1 MPEIKLLDDMPVMDD
16 YAVTK
21 VVTMGNVIEVTSRK
35 KSSVGC
41 PCVKIDADH
50 YCDTRTGE
58 VLEYQHIENRSQSL
72 RSVRNTLYRIRSL
85 VNTNVVNPSCVRWV
99 TLTYR
104 ENMTDTVRLRSDF
117 ERFWKR
123 FSYWNKKNGFP
134 KPEYIC
140 VIEPQGRG
148 AWHIHAFFIWNCKA
162 PFIDNNAVMSELW
175 QHGFTSTKALY
186 DCDNVGAYFSAYL
199 ADMPLDDLERL
210 STDEMAVALADCTIV
225 EKVFTDELERS
236 KKKKFVK
243 GGRLYLYPPGMNI
256 VRTSRG
262 IRSPDVQVMPLYQA
276 KEKVSSAKLTY
287 SCAYDVVG
295 DDGAVVN
302 TLSKCY
308 YNTIRKL
315 NQ

>member
-1 MPEIKLLDDMPVMDD
+1 MPEIKLLVDMPVMDD

-35 KSSVGC
+35 KPSAGC

-58 VLEYQHIENRSQSL
+58 VLEYQHIVNRSQSL

-85 VNTNVVNPSCVRWV
+85 VNTNVVDPSCVRWV

-117 ERFWKR
+117 EKFWKR
-123 FSYWNKKNGFP
+123 FLYWNKKNGLP

-148 AWHIHAFFIWNCKA
+148 AWHIHSFFIWNCKA

-175 QHGFTSTKALY
+175 QHGFTSTKALH

-210 STDEMAVALADCTIV
+210 STDEKAVALADCPIV

-256 VRTSRG
+256 VRTTRG
-262 IRSPDVQVMPLYQA
+262 IRSPDVEVMPLYQA

-295 DDGAVVN
+295 DDGVIVN

-308 YNTIRKL
+308 YNTIRK
-315 NQ
+315 